1 MPSDPGAG
9 SVAARRLHPLTIV
22 FATFGIARGMLWP
35 ALAGGI
41 GFGGRLDRA
50 LPIFLGVLAIPA
62 MIGAAVRYHRFR
74 WRLTADE
81 LVLDSG
87 LLMRRNRVIPFARVQ
102 NVEVRQG
109 ALQRVLGV
117 AELRVETAGSGL
129 EAEAVLAVLGLEDA
143 RAARAELLEGR
154 RGPAPLTRR
163 APNPPTPPLRGGARR
178 ERPRPTRRASSW
190 PASPP
195 AICCWPAP
203 PRTRPA

>member
-154 RGPAPLTRR
+154 GGGEGGGGGGS
-163 APNPPTPPLRGGARR
+163 PTPPPRGGARR